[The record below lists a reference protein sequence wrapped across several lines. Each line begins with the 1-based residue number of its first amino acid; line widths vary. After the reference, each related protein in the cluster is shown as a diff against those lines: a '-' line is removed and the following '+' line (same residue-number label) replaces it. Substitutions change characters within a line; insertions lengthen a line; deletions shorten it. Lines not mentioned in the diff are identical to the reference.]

1 MKRIACAL
9 LLFVLPGL
17 VWAQAPTDPPKD
29 KPMYGDRQPGTMTV
43 ERALAV
49 RIPAVHLENRP
60 LQEAIEWVRGAG
72 GMNIVVHWK
81 QLAAAGI
88 PEETPITLHLA
99 DVPLQRVLELIL
111 QLATDGPEL
120 GYEDDQNVL
129 VISTQADLDR
139 KLVVRSYDVSGW
151 APPPKGVRPPVM
163 RLDVPST
170 PFYLYE
176 YHPYIYYE
184 PFHYFGH
191 PPLGYEF
198 DEEQEEPYQDLI
210 DMVTSAVEPDSWMIN
225 GGRGTITPIGSALV
239 IRNCSRVH
247 RMLTESLGLRPIG
260 KTAKRKT
267 PPVKAND

>member
-1 MKRIACAL
+1 MNRIACAL
-9 LLFVLPGL
+9 LLFAVPGSL
-17 VWAQAPTDPPKD
+17 WAQAPTEPAED
-29 KPMYGDRQPGTMTV
+29 KPMYGDRQPGSVTV
-43 ERALAV
+43 EQGLAM

-60 LQEAIEWVRGAG
+60 LQEAIEWVRGAS

-88 PEETPITLHLA
+88 PPETPITLHLA

-129 VISTQADLDR
+129 IVSTQADLDR
-139 KLVVRSYDVSGW
+139 NLVVRSYDVSGW
-151 APPPKGVRPPVM
+151 APPPKDVRPPVM
-163 RLDVPST
+163 RLDEAST

-176 YHPYIYYE
+176 YAPYIYYE
-184 PFHYFGH
+184 PFQYFGH

-198 DEEQEEPYQDLI
+198 EQEEEEPYQDLI
-210 DMVTSAVEPDSWMIN
+210 DMITSAVEPESWTIN

-247 RMLTESLGLRPIG
+247 RMLMESLGLRPIS
-260 KTAKRKT
+260 KPAKREARPT
-267 PPVKAND
+267 KADD